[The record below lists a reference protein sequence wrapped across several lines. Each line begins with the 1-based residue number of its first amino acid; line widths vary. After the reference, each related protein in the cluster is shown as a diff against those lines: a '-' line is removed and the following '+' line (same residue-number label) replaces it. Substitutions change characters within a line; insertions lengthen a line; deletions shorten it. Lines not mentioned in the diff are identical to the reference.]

1 MASLATSPSTRPIEI
16 LLVEDDL
23 ADIKL
28 TKRALENDRVLNEI
42 HVVRDGVEAMQFLR
56 QEGEFADVPRP
67 DLILL
72 DLNMPRKDGRET
84 LHDIKSDPHLKTIPV
99 VVVTTS
105 NDEADVAR
113 SYMEHANSYITK
125 PVDMEQFKK
134 AIQAVNAYWF
144 SVVQLPPK

>member
-1 MASLATSPSTRPIEI
+1 MPTSQIRPMEI
-16 LLVEDDL
+16 LLVEDDP

-28 TKRALENDRVLNEI
+28 TKRALEKDRILNRI
-42 HVVRDGVEAMQFLR
+42 HVVRDGIEAMQFLH
-56 QEGEFADVPRP
+56 QEGEFADAPRP

-84 LHDIKSDPHLKTIPV
+84 LHEIKSDPHLQMIPV

-105 NDEADVAR
+105 VEESDIAK
-113 SYMEHANSYITK
+113 SYTEHANSYITK
-125 PVDMEQFKK
+125 PVDMFQFHK

-144 SVVQLPPK
+144 SVVKLPPQ